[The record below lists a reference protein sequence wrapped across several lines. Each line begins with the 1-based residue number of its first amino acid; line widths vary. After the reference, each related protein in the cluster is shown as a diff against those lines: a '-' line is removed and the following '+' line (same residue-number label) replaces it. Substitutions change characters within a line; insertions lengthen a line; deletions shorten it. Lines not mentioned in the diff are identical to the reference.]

1 MKSFKRYIT
10 EDNKDHVIEKMRELN
25 SKMYELGASREKR
38 LDGYIMFSDSSRK
51 CRFIKT
57 RDLSDF
63 YIEVVNKSDESF
75 VSEIGSC
82 MSKTIEEMIDII
94 KEY

>member
-1 MKSFKRYIT
+1 MKSFKRFIT
-10 EDNKDHVIEKMRELN
+10 EDDKVHVIKV
-25 SKMYELGASREKR
+25 A
-38 LDGYIMFSDSSRK
+38 
-51 CRFIKT
+51 
-57 RDLSDF
+57 
-63 YIEVVNKSDESF
+63 NKSDESF